1 MWDYTEKVMEHFH
14 NPRNQGK
21 ITEKQ
26 EGEEIVTGEVGS
38 IACGDALKLHLK
50 IDEETQTIKDAR
62 FQTFGCASAIASS
75 SALTELLKG
84 RKVEEALKLT
94 NKEIAESLGGLPEE
108 KMHCSVMGQ
117 EALEAAIYTY
127 KGIPLDTHEEDEGN
141 LICRCFGI
149 SDTKIKR
156 IIRENDLTTAEQVTN
171 YVKAGG
177 GCSSCLPDIDDL
189 LYEFANE
196 KEKSVEVATQVWQ
209 DNNPSSGAGAS
220 TTPTPRPLTGDT
232 SKDVGGEVAS
242 PQGIVRP
249 ALRGQG
255 RALTNLQ
262 KITLIQKVID
272 EEIRPILAE
281 DGGDMELFDVEGD
294 TVKVILKG
302 ACSGCASST
311 ETLKLAI
318 EATLQEFVS
327 PALTVESV

>member
-1 MWDYTEKVMEHFH
+1 MWDYTDKVMEHFH

-50 IDEETQTIKDAR
+50 IDEATQTIKDAR

-84 RKVEEALKLT
+84 RKVEEALQLT

-117 EALEAAIYTY
+117 EALEAAIYKY
-127 KGIPLDTHEEDEGN
+127 KGIDLDTHEEDEGN
-141 LICRCFGI
+141 LICRCFGVT
-149 SDTKIKR
+149 DTKIKR
-156 IIRENDLTTAEQVTN
+156 IIRENNLTSAEQVTN

-189 LYEFANE
+189 LEEIATE
-196 KEKSVEVATQVWQ
+196 KEKSVEVATEVWANSSSQ
-209 DNNPSSGAGAS
+209 LPKPSP
-220 TTPTPRPLTGDT
+220 TTQTTKP
-232 SKDVGGEVAS
+232 
-242 PQGIVRP
+242 
-249 ALRGQG
+249 
-255 RALTNLQ
+255 LTNLQ
-262 KITLIQKVID
+262 KINLIQQVID
-272 EEIRPILAE
+272 AEIRPVLAE

-294 TVKVILKG
+294 VVKVILKG
-302 ACSGCASST
+302 ACNGCASST
-311 ETLKLAI
+311 ETLKIAI
-318 EATLQEFVS
+318 EATLKDRVL
-327 PALTVESV
+327 PTLVVESV

>member
-1 MWDYTEKVMEHFH
+1 MWDYTDKVMEHFH

-50 IDEETQTIKDAR
+50 IDEETQTIKDAT

-84 RKVEEALKLT
+84 KKVEDALKVT
-94 NKEIAESLGGLPEE
+94 NKEIAASLGGLPEE

-117 EALEAAIYTY
+117 EALEAAIHTY

-141 LICRCFGI
+141 LICRCFGV

-156 IIRENDLTTAEQVTN
+156 IIRENNLTTAEQVTN

-189 LYEFANE
+189 LYEVANE
-196 KEKSVEVATQVWQ
+196 KETSVAVAAQVWQ
-209 DNNPSSGAGAS
+209 ENNSPVPTAS
-220 TTPTPRPLTGDT
+220 ITQTPKP
-232 SKDVGGEVAS
+232 
-242 PQGIVRP
+242 
-249 ALRGQG
+249 
-255 RALTNLQ
+255 LTNLQ

-272 EEIRPILAE
+272 QEIRPILAE

-294 TVKVILKG
+294 VVKVILKG

-318 EATLQEFVS
+318 EATLKDRVS
-327 PALTVESV
+327 PSLTVESV

>member
-26 EGEEIVTGEVGS
+26 EGEEIVTGQVGS

-75 SALTELLKG
+75 SALTEMLKG
-84 RKVEEALKLT
+84 RKVDDALNLT

-117 EALEAAIYTY
+117 EALEAALYQY
-127 KGIPLDTHEEDEGN
+127 KGIPLDTHEDDEGN
-141 LICRCFGI
+141 IVCRCFGVT
-149 SDTKIKR
+149 DTRIKR
-156 IIRENDLTTAEQVTN
+156 IIRENALTTAEQVTN

-177 GCSSCLPDIDDL
+177 GCTTCLPDIDDL
-189 LYEFANE
+189 IDEVAAE
-196 KEKSVEVATQVWQ
+196 KDKSVEVA
-209 DNNPSSGAGAS
+209 SSVLADKPAR
-220 TTPTPRPLTGDT
+220 TTSSAATTTARP
-232 SKDVGGEVAS
+232 
-242 PQGIVRP
+242 
-249 ALRGQG
+249 
-255 RALTNLQ
+255 LTNLQ
-262 KITLIQKVID
+262 KITLIQRVID

-294 TVKVILKG
+294 VVKVILKG

-318 EATLQEFVS
+318 EATLKDRVLPS
-327 PALTVESV
+327 LIVESV

>member
-1 MWDYTEKVMEHFH
+1 MWDYTDKVMEHFH

-50 IDEETQTIKDAR
+50 IDEATKTIKDAR

-127 KGIPLDTHEEDEGN
+127 KGIPLDNHEEDEGN
-141 LICRCFGI
+141 LICRCFGV

-156 IIRENDLTTAEQVTN
+156 IIRENNLTTAEQVTN

-189 LYEFANE
+189 LEEITTE
-196 KEKSVEVATQVWQ
+196 KEKSIEVATTIATA
-209 DNNPSSGAGAS
+209 DRSSTAQ
-220 TTPTPRPLTGDT
+220 TTKT
-232 SKDVGGEVAS
+232 
-242 PQGIVRP
+242 
-249 ALRGQG
+249 
-255 RALTNLQ
+255 LTNIQ
-262 KITLIQKVID
+262 KITLIQQVID
-272 EEIRPILAE
+272 REIRPVLAE
-281 DGGDMELFDVEGD
+281 DGGDLELFDIEGD
-294 TVKVILKG
+294 LVKVILKG
-302 ACSGCASST
+302 ACNGCVSST
-311 ETLKLAI
+311 ETLKIAI
-318 EATLQEFVS
+318 EATLKDRVL
-327 PALTVESV
+327 PTLTVESV

>member
-50 IDEETQTIKDAR
+50 IDETTQTIKDAR

-84 RKVEEALKLT
+84 RNVEEALKLT
-94 NKEIAESLGGLPEE
+94 NKEIADSLGGLPEE

-117 EALEAAIYTY
+117 EALEAAIFNY

-149 SDTKIKR
+149 SDTKIRR
-156 IIRENDLTTAEQVTN
+156 IIRENSLTTAEQVTN

-189 LYEFANE
+189 LYEVALE
-196 KEKSVEVATQVWQ
+196 KEKSIEVATEIATAKQ
-209 DNNPSSGAGAS
+209 PSPS
-220 TTPTPRPLTGDT
+220 PTAKP
-232 SKDVGGEVAS
+232 
-242 PQGIVRP
+242 
-249 ALRGQG
+249 
-255 RALTNLQ
+255 LTNLQ
-262 KITLIQKVID
+262 KITLIQRVID

-294 TVKVILKG
+294 VVKVILKG

-318 EATLQEFVS
+318 EATLKDRVLPS
-327 PALTVESV
+327 LTVESV

>member
-1 MWDYTEKVMEHFH
+1 MWDYTDKVMEHFH

-26 EGEEIVTGEVGS
+26 EGEEIVTGQVGS

-50 IDEETQTIKDAR
+50 IEEATQTIKDAS

-84 RKVEEALKLT
+84 RNVEEALKVT

-141 LICRCFGI
+141 LICRCFGV

-156 IIRENDLTTAEQVTN
+156 IVRENNLTTAEQVTN

-189 LYEFANE
+189 IEEVTTEQAQIKVE
-196 KEKSVEVATQVWQ
+196 QEKSVEVATTI
-209 DNNPSSGAGAS
+209 AA
-220 TTPTPRPLTGDT
+220 TKETPIAQPTRT
-232 SKDVGGEVAS
+232 
-242 PQGIVRP
+242 
-249 ALRGQG
+249 
-255 RALTNLQ
+255 LTNLQ
-262 KITLIQKVID
+262 KITLIQRVID
-272 EEIRPILAE
+272 TEIRPILAE
-281 DGGDMELFDVEGD
+281 DGGDMELFDIEGD
-294 TVKVILKG
+294 VVKVILKG
-302 ACSGCASST
+302 ACNGCASST

-318 EATLQEFVS
+318 EATLKDRVL
-327 PALTVESV
+327 PTLTVVSV

>member
-1 MWDYTEKVMEHFH
+1 MWDYTDKVMEHFH
-14 NPRNQGK
+14 NPRNQGTIK
-21 ITEKQ
+21 EKQ
-26 EGEEIVTGEVGS
+26 EGESIVTGEVGS

-50 IDEETQTIKDAR
+50 IDESTQTIKDAT

-84 RKVEEALKLT
+84 RKVDEAMKLT

-117 EALEAAIYTY
+117 EALEAAIYSY

-141 LICRCFGI
+141 LICRCFGV

-189 LYEFANE
+189 IYEVAE
-196 KEKSVEVATQVWQ
+196 EQEQAAVEQTKSVEVATEVWT
-209 DNNPSSGAGAS
+209 NKNTSS
-220 TTPTPRPLTGDT
+220 TTTQKP
-232 SKDVGGEVAS
+232 
-242 PQGIVRP
+242 
-249 ALRGQG
+249 
-255 RALTNLQ
+255 LTNLQ

-272 EEIRPILAE
+272 LEIRPILAE

-294 TVKVILKG
+294 VVKVILKG

-318 EATLQEFVS
+318 EATLKDRVS
-327 PALTVESV
+327 PDLTVESV

>member
-1 MWDYTEKVMEHFH
+1 MWDYTDKVMEHFH

-50 IDEETQTIKDAR
+50 IDETTQTIKDAR

-141 LICRCFGI
+141 LICRCFGV

-189 LYEFANE
+189 LAEIATE
-196 KEKSVEVATQVWQ
+196 KETSVAVATEIWQ
-209 DNNPSSGAGAS
+209 DNNPSPAPAVS
-220 TTPTPRPLTGDT
+220 TTQTTKP
-232 SKDVGGEVAS
+232 
-242 PQGIVRP
+242 
-249 ALRGQG
+249 
-255 RALTNLQ
+255 LTNLQ
-262 KITLIQKVID
+262 KITLIQRVID
-272 EEIRPILAE
+272 QEIRPILAE

-294 TVKVILKG
+294 VVKVILKG

-318 EATLQEFVS
+318 EATLKDRVL
-327 PALTVESV
+327 PTLTVESV